1 MVKNAP
7 VSVPAMFTTIAPAT
21 INIHPTTFAEVGL
34 YKLRVEIYD
43 YQPYSSFLYFD
54 VKVINAAPLFLN
66 KEIMKN
72 KRMHFNNTYEYIL
85 PPYADPEGS

>member
-43 YQPYSSFLYFD
+43 Y
-54 VKVINAAPLFLN
+54 
-66 KEIMKN
+66 
-72 KRMHFNNTYEYIL
+72 
-85 PPYADPEGS
+85 